1 MKTEIAIFGG
11 GCFWCT
17 EAIYQELKGVIA
29 IKPGYAGGTTPSPT
43 YEQVCTGKT
52 GHAEAI
58 QVEFNPEEVSYET
71 LLTVFFGT
79 HDPTTPDRQGN
90 DSGTQY
96 RSIILYTT
104 PEQKTE
110 AEAFIQAAQKDLD
123 VPIVTEV
130 KPLAKFYEAEDYHQ
144 NYYAK
149 NVLQPYC
156 QFVINPKLSKLKEK
170 FSALLKNQS

>member
-1 MKTEIAIFGG
+1 MKTELAIFGG

-17 EAIYQELKGVIA
+17 EAIYQELTGVIA
-29 IKPGYAGGTTPSPT
+29 VKPGYAGGTTPNPS
-43 YEQVCTGKT
+43 YEQVCSGKT

-58 QVEFNPEEVSYET
+58 QVEFNPEEVSYKS

-79 HDPTTPDRQGN
+79 HDPTTLNRQGG
-90 DSGTQY
+90 DTGTQY
-96 RSIILYTT
+96 RSLILVTT

-110 AEAFIQAAQKDLD
+110 AKAFIKAAQKDLED
-123 VPIVTEV
+123 PIVTEV
-130 KPLAKFYEAEDYHQ
+130 KALEKFYEAEDYHQ

-149 NVLQPYC
+149 NILQPYC

-170 FSALLKNQS
+170 FSALLKK

>member
-58 QVEFNPEEVSYET
+58 QVKFNPEEVSYET

-79 HDPTTPDRQGN
+79 HDPTTLNRQGN

-123 VPIVTEV
+123 DPIVTEV

-156 QFVINPKLSKLKEK
+156 QYVINPKLSKLKEK